1 MECNFLLEGFVFVA
15 DEGIPVVWRLNSNGD
30 LITEKTLNIE
40 GMGQVAKIRKDA
52 TSGFVACSTA
62 WGVLSGNDRFV
73 MALVKLDSSLNVEW
87 SQVIKWK
94 LNPTFVINT
103 PSDPWGCW
111 GRDPGV

>member
-1 MECNFLLEGFVFVA
+1 MARQVSRGIEIKMECNFLLEGFVFVA
-15 DEGIPVVWRLNSNGD
+15 DEGRPVVWRLNSNGD

-62 WGVLSGNDRFV
+62 WGVLGGNDRFV

-87 SQVIKWK
+87 SQVI
-94 LNPTFVINT
+94 T
-103 PSDPWGCW
+103 
-111 GRDPGV
+111 

>member
-1 MECNFLLEGFVFVA
+1 MARQVSRGIEIKMECNFLLEGFVFVA
-15 DEGIPVVWRLNSNGD
+15 DEGRPVVWRLNSNGD

-87 SQVIKWK
+87 SQVI
-94 LNPTFVINT
+94 T
-103 PSDPWGCW
+103 
-111 GRDPGV
+111 